1 MKTIERNG
9 IELLQF
15 EILQKPKLFHFSTT
29 IQGGV
34 SREAY
39 SSFNLSLYSGDD
51 IQHVIANRLK
61 LSDAVGISI
70 KRLFIPYQTH
80 EDKVLVIDEAFL
92 SLSNEEQLLQLSG
105 IDALITNRKDVC
117 IGVTTAD
124 CVPILLFD
132 PEKKVLA
139 SIHAGWKGTVQRI
152 AKKVALKMIDQY
164 GCNSQNILAGIA
176 PSISPEIFEVGDEVG
191 KAFTDKGFDLSSIS
205 FRNQHT
211 GKLHI
216 DLWEANRLQ
225 LVDAGLLPKNIEVA
239 GMCTYKDA
247 DLFFSARRQTI
258 HSGRMVTGGIITD

>member
-1 MKTIERNG
+1 MIEKNG

-15 EILQKPKLFHFSTT
+15 ELLQKLGLFHFSTT

-34 SREAY
+34 SKEAY

-51 IQHVIANRLK
+51 IQHVIANRLR
-61 LSDAVGISI
+61 LADAAGVSI
-70 KRLFIPYQTH
+70 ERLLIPYQTH
-80 EDKVLVIDEAFL
+80 EDKILAIDEVFL
-92 SLSNEEQLLQLSG
+92 SLSNEEQLLQLNG
-105 IDALITNRKDVC
+105 IDALITNRKGVC

-139 SIHAGWKGTVQRI
+139 AIHAGWKGTVQRI
-152 AKKVALKMIDQY
+152 AAKAVSEMTGRY
-164 GCNSQNILAGIA
+164 GCNPQHILAGIA

-191 KAFTDKGFDLSSIS
+191 KAFTDNGFDLSSIS
-205 FRNQHT
+205 FRNQQT

-216 DLWEANRLQ
+216 NLWEANRLQ
-225 LVDAGLLPKNIEVA
+225 LVDAGLLSENIEVA
-239 GMCTYKDA
+239 GLCTYKDP

-258 HSGRMVTGGIITD
+258 HSGRMVTGGVITD